1 METQIFHNATNI
13 IFKKSS
19 KRKLVLCDFGNLIRV
34 VGKNTSNWSY
44 WTPVSLKMR
53 TKNQDK
59 NSTQRKHPEKQRE
72 KKAGDQNSFLT
83 QIA

>member
-1 METQIFHNATNI
+1 
-13 IFKKSS
+13 
-19 KRKLVLCDFGNLIRV
+19 